1 MHCTCKF
8 EKNKRSF
15 LSESYEQ
22 AFRSKN
28 HKNHIEV
35 EGEESSFLHI
45 LDDFPVG
52 VSSAGGRL
60 STFLKHESN
69 FDCVHCSA
77 LILLIKSVRC
87 SIPRSI

>member
-35 EGEESSFLHI
+35 EGVESSLLYI
-45 LDDFPVG
+45 LGDCPVG
-52 VSSAGGRL
+52 GSSAGGRL
-60 STFLKHESN
+60 STFFKNESSLTA
-69 FDCVHCSA
+69 FVIA
-77 LILLIKSVRC
+77 
-87 SIPRSI
+87 P